1 MLALA
6 FYKHFYW
13 LTTDDVDSDDTFYS
27 TFATSGLESIV
38 DITLFIGMI

>member
-27 TFATSGLESIV
+27 TFATSSLESIV